1 MIINQLFVKKPPI
14 ELINKLI
21 KAFGLN
27 DLNDSREFSQLDI
40 EKNNTLELLKGF
52 ENDLLECYIPC
63 KQKKYINDIK
73 NITHK
78 NAINIFRQFLK
89 SHDFD
94 LFSKEKFIKGTKY
107 SVYKIT
113 TKQEKESSKKTKK
126 QSIKKEITIVFD

>member
-14 ELINKLI
+14 ELINNLI

-27 DLNDSREFSQLDI
+27 DINDTREFSQLDI
-40 EKNNTLELLKGF
+40 EKHNTLEVLKGF

-63 KQKKYINDIK
+63 KQKKYINDIQ

-89 SHDFD
+89 SHNFD
-94 LFSKEKFIKGTKY
+94 LYSKEKFIKGIKY

-113 TKQEKESSKKTKK
+113 TKLEKESSKKTKK
-126 QSIKKEITIVFD
+126 QALKKEITIVFD